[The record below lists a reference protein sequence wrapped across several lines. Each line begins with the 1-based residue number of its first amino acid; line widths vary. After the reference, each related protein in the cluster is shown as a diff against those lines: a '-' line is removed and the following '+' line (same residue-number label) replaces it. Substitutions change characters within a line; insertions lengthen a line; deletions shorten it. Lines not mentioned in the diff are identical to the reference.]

1 MGEASN
7 LEHGINDTRNTQEP
21 EGTGRTRN
29 TPNKDAIL
37 TLNKLGIL
45 KGYEDGT
52 FKPYKEI
59 NRAEALKIILEST
72 KLIDKKTKDSK
83 IEFTDVNEKD
93 WYYKYV
99 KKAYELEIVKGYE
112 DGTFKPGQTINLA
125 EMSKILDI
133 TGEKL
138 K

>member
-1 MGEASN
+1 MLGTLSN
-7 LEHGINDTRNTQEP
+7 IAIQKGLENKFEDVDEK
-21 EGTGRTRN
+21 
-29 TPNKDAIL
+29 TPNMDTIL

-45 KGYEDGT
+45 KGYEDGM
-52 FKPYKEI
+52 FKPYREI

-72 KLIDKKTKDSK
+72 KLIDKETKDSK
-83 IEFTDVNEKD
+83 VEFTDVNEKD